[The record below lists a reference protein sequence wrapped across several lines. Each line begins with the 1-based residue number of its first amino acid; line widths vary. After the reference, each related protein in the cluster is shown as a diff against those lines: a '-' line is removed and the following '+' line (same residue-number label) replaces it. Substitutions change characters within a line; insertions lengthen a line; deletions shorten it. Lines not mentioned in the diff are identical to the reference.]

1 MNVHQRRYEV
11 LRRMVDRRLRTLIR
25 RNRPADLHEAC
36 RYVLSAGGKRVRAV
50 LVLLA
55 CEAVGGKARS
65 ALDAAVAVEL
75 MHNFTLVHDDIMD
88 HAATRRGQPTV
99 HTRWNVNHA
108 LLVGDVLLGF
118 SYRQLL
124 QTHTPHLDRALE
136 IFTEGF
142 IAVCEGQALDIEFE
156 QRTDVTVREYFEMI
170 AQKTGRLIS
179 TATEL
184 GALIG
189 GGTERELDAFR
200 RFGLLLGR
208 AFQLQDDLLDV
219 VAEEANFGKTIGG
232 DILEGKKTFLLLKA
246 LERATGSQRT
256 ALMAVMKRKS
266 APRHHMPSTDEVK
279 RITAIYRATGALDFA
294 RQRIR
299 RDTERAL
306 RALSPLPESPARAT
320 LIWLAEM
327 LVRRSS

>member
-1 MNVHQRRYEV
+1 MNAHERRYEA

-25 RNRPADLHEAC
+25 QHHPADLLDAC
-36 RYVLSAGGKRVRAV
+36 RYVLSAGGKRIRAV
-50 LVLLA
+50 LVLLS
-55 CEAVGGKARS
+55 CEAVGGNARS

-88 HAATRRGQPTV
+88 NAATRRGQPTV

-124 QTHTPHLDRALE
+124 RTQTPHLERALN

-142 IAVCEGQALDIEFE
+142 IDVCVGQALDVEFE
-156 QRTDVTVREYFEMI
+156 RRTDVTVDEYFGMI
-170 AQKTGRLIS
+170 EKKTGTLIS

-184 GALIG
+184 GAIIG
-189 GGTERELDAFR
+189 GGTEQQIAALC
-200 RFGLLLGR
+200 RFGTLLGR

-219 VAEEANFGKTIGG
+219 VANEADFGKTVGG

-246 LERATGSQRT
+246 LERARGTQHR

-266 APRHHMPSTDEVK
+266 APRSSIPRANEVK
-279 RITAIYRATGALDFA
+279 TITAIYRSTGALDSA
-294 RQRIR
+294 QQCIR

-306 RALSPLPESPARAT
+306 DALSPLPKSPALAA

-327 LVRRSS
+327 LVRRNY